1 MLIRE
6 NARKFDGIP
15 LSILDLVQI
24 SEGHDTADAIGNSV
38 ELIQNAEKWG
48 FNRYWLAEH
57 HNMPGVA
64 SSSTAVLIGKLAGET
79 KEIRVGSGGVMLPNH
94 APLIVAEQFGTLD
107 AMYPDRID
115 LGLGRA
121 PGTDQPTMW
130 ALRRN
135 RNGSADDFPRE
146 VTELQAY
153 FKGGEDMRV
162 RAYPGDG
169 QDIPIWLLG
178 SSGFSAQLSAQ
189 KGLPFSFASHFAP
202 GYLIP
207 ALELY
212 RSGFQ
217 PSDQLANP
225 HAMPGANVIIAETQ
239 EEADHLA
246 TTHFQQF
253 LSIIRDERGK
263 VKPPVESMDG
273 IWTPTE
279 KQYVFRALDPKTTII
294 GTPDKVREGLR
305 SLIELT
311 QADELIINTVAYDFK
326 DRLRSFEYLA
336 DMME

>member
-6 NARKFDGIP
+6 NARTFEGVP
-15 LSILDLVQI
+15 LSVLDLVQI
-24 SEGHDTADAIGNSV
+24 SEGHDTGDAIGNSV
-38 ELIQNAEKWG
+38 ELIQNAERWG

-64 SSSTAVLIGKLAGET
+64 SSATAVLIGKLAGAT

-107 AMYPDRID
+107 AMYPGRID

-135 RNGSADDFPRE
+135 RHGSADDFPRE

-153 FKGGEDMRV
+153 FEGGEDMRV
-162 RAYPGDG
+162 RAFPGEGRDV
-169 QDIPIWLLG
+169 PIWLLG
-178 SSGFSAQLSAQ
+178 SSGFSAQLSAR

-212 RSGFQ
+212 RSGFE
-217 PSDQLANP
+217 PSGQLDKP
-225 HAMPGANVIIAETQ
+225 HAMPGVNVLIAETQ
-239 EEADHLA
+239 EEADFLG
-246 TTHFQQF
+246 TTHMRQF

-263 VKPPVESMDG
+263 VKPPVENMDE
-273 IWTPTE
+273 IWTPVE
-279 KQYVFRALDPKTTII
+279 KQYVMKTLDPKTTLI

-305 SLIELT
+305 SLIAET
-311 QADELIINTVAYDFK
+311 QADELIVNTVAFDFK

-336 DMME
+336 DMMN

>member
-6 NARKFDGIP
+6 NAKKFDGIP

-24 SEGHDTADAIGNSV
+24 SEGHDTGDAIGNSV
-38 ELIQNAEKWG
+38 KLIKSAEQWG

-64 SSSTAVLIGKLAGET
+64 SSATAVLIGKLAGET

-107 AMYPDRID
+107 AMYPGRID

-162 RAYPGDG
+162 RAFPGEG

-178 SSGFSAQLSAQ
+178 SSGFSAHLSAR
-189 KGLPFSFASHFAP
+189 KGMPFSFASHFAP
-202 GYLIP
+202 GYLLP
-207 ALELY
+207 ALESY
-212 RSGFQ
+212 RSSFE
-217 PSDQLANP
+217 PSEQLKEP
-225 HAMPGANVIIAETQ
+225 HAMPGVNVLIADTQ
-239 EEADHLA
+239 EEAEFLG
-246 TTHFQQF
+246 TTHMRQF

-263 VKPPVESMDG
+263 VKPPVENMDEL
-273 IWTPTE
+273 WTPTE
-279 KQYVFRALDPKTTII
+279 KQYVMQTLDPRTTLI
-294 GTPDKVREGLR
+294 GTPDQVRAGLR

-311 QADELIINTVAYDFK
+311 QAQELIVNTVAFDFK

-336 DMME
+336 EMMD